1 MKHYYEM
8 PEMELISLLPVDV
21 LTGSGAIWNGPD
33 YEDGGNPDDNNDNTV
48 PGDDW
53 LGDDFWN

>member
-1 MKHYYEM
+1 M
-8 PEMELISLLPVDV
+8 PELELISLCPIDV

-33 YEDGGNPDDNNDNTV
+33 YEGGGNPDDNDDNTV